1 MTAARKTDMPDLNNT
16 GAKAFGGVVAL
27 VAVVA
32 GVYAM
37 VEPMSQRIDFTG
49 ERITEHATQHAHEG
63 AIRDLARFTERFNEI
78 ETQFKAQ
85 RETTVKTEERTN
97 ARLDK
102 LEQRL
107 LIVEPDLTEKTAID
121 AAMWERIKSIEREV
135 YGRPKPITM
144 GEALGAGGP
153 GD

>member
-1 MTAARKTDMPDLNNT
+1 MPSATTHMN
-16 GAKAFGGVVAL
+16 GSRAFGGVVAL
-27 VAVVA
+27 VAVIA

-49 ERITEHATQHAHEG
+49 ERIGEHAGQHAHEG
-63 AIRDLARFTERFNEI
+63 AVRDIARFTERFNEV

-102 LEQRL
+102 LEGRL
-107 LIVEPDLTEKTAID
+107 LIVEPTQAEGSSIN
-121 AAMWERIKSIEREV
+121 AAMWERIKLLEREV
-135 YGRPKPITM
+135 YGKSRAVTQ
-144 GEALGAGGP
+144 GEAPGAGGP
-153 GD
+153 GE